1 MIYQLTSAANPALV
15 NVYLRN
21 IILKRYGQVPQA
33 TSFLPDR
40 VHVNISFN
48 DFSSIA
54 ARKEGRSSKSTN
66 YTGSFVPDFFKIPYI
81 GSTTFVFFL

>member
-1 MIYQLTSAANPALV
+1 MICEIGLDTFWNYYLNLALL

-21 IILKRYGQVPQA
+21 IILKRYSQVPQA

-40 VHVNISFN
+40 VHVTISFN

-54 ARKEGRSSKSTN
+54 ARKEGGSSKSTKH
-66 YTGSFVPDFFKIPYI
+66 TGSFVPNLVKMTIHWK
-81 GSTTFVFFL
+81 